1 MSYVDAAHIPVELR
15 GFTAGEWL
23 PLVVAEHGAIGCYER
38 VGA

>member
-1 MSYVDAAHIPVELR
+1 MANIDAAHIPVELC

-23 PLVVAEHGAIGCYER
+23 PLVVAEHGAIGGDEC